1 MQPQVLFVS
10 KPVIAPFNDGS
21 KCFVRDLSGA
31 LQKYSPRI
39 MVPRDAQLPLSET
52 RLARVYSRQGTYRP
66 ALADNLRVLLWL
78 LTSASEPLWHFVFAP
93 NPRTSQMGRLIK
105 RVRRAAVVQTIAS
118 PPRCF
123 AHPAQLLFGDS
134 VVAQSEWTKQQF
146 LRAFEEAAVPP
157 PARFEVIAPCVP
169 VIEAPSEDRKRAMRA
184 SMSLGDNAPVL
195 VYPGDLEVSHGSQ
208 WVAQAVGCLA
218 QRVPNLCTVFAYR
231 NKSPAAAARAA
242 TLQSQLPGA
251 SVRFIAEV
259 PDMHALLALAAGVLF
274 PVDDLY
280 GKVDIPIVVL
290 EAMHLGTPVVSL
302 DSGPLADLQGVLRVA
317 PGDIAALVD
326 QASRV
331 LSDELYSRACV
342 TAQRDAIERS
352 HRPAHAARRYE
363 AIYDAL
369 LATTAKPSH
378 PPF

>member
-1 MQPQVLFVS
+1 MPAQVLFVS

-21 KCFVRDLSGA
+21 KCFVRDLSEA
-31 LQKYSPRI
+31 LQKYSSRI
-39 MVPRDAQLPLSET
+39 MVPRDAQLPLRESQ
-52 RLARVYSRQGTYRP
+52 LARVYSRQGTYRP

-78 LTSASEPLWHFVFAP
+78 VTSATEPLWHFVFAP

-105 RVRRAAVVQTIAS
+105 RLRRAAVVQTIAS

-123 AHPAQLLFGDS
+123 AHPDRLLFGDA
-134 VVAQSEWTKQQF
+134 VVAQSEWTKQEF
-146 LRAFEEAAVPP
+146 LRAFEAAAVAPP
-157 PARFEVIAPCVP
+157 VQFEVIAPCVP
-169 VIEAPSEDRKRAMRA
+169 VIDAPSEERKRAMRA
-184 SMSLGDNAPVL
+184 SMNLDEDVPIL

-208 WVAQAVGCLA
+208 WVAQAVGELV

-231 NKSPAAAARAA
+231 NKTPAAAARAA
-242 TLQSQLPGA
+242 ELQAQLPST

-302 DSGPLADLQGVLRVA
+302 DSGPLADLEGVLRIA
-317 PGDIAALVD
+317 PGDIGELVE

-331 LSDELYSRACV
+331 LSDEHYRLACI
-342 TAQRDAIERS
+342 TAQRDAIERR

-369 LATTAKPSH
+369 LTATAKPSN
-378 PPF
+378 PAF

>member
-1 MQPQVLFVS
+1 MPAQVLFVS
-10 KPVIAPFNDGS
+10 KPVIEPFNDGS
-21 KCFVRDLSGA
+21 KCFVRDLSNA

-52 RLARVYSRQGTYRP
+52 QLARVYSRQGSYRP
-66 ALADNLRVLLWL
+66 ALADNVRVLLWL
-78 LTSASEPLWHFVFAP
+78 MTRASETLWHFVFAP

-105 RVRRAAVVQTIAS
+105 RLRRAAVVQTIAS

-123 AHPAQLLFGDS
+123 AHPERLLFGDT
-134 VVAQSEWTKQQF
+134 VVAQSEWTKQEF
-146 LRAFEEAAVPP
+146 LRAFEAAAVAP

-169 VIEAPSEDRKRAMRA
+169 VIEAPSEERRRAMRVRLN
-184 SMSLGDNAPVL
+184 LGEDVPVL

-208 WVAQAVGCLA
+208 WVAEAVGLLV
-218 QRVPNLCTVFAYR
+218 QRFPNLCMVFAYR

-242 TLQSQLPGA
+242 ALQSKLPSA

-317 PGDIAALVD
+317 PGDIAALVE

-331 LSDELYSRACV
+331 LSDELYRQACI
-342 TAQRDAIERS
+342 TAQRDAIEQR

-369 LATTAKPSH
+369 LTATAKPSK